1 MISEAVKIV
10 VVLSTGQKFKRIET
24 IVSDGSYIEVN
35 RAVSHIVGRDF
46 LCYPVESFHW
56 SYV

>member
-10 VVLSTGQKFKRIET
+10 VVLTNGQKFKRIET

-35 RAVSHIVGRDF
+35 REVSWIVGRVF
-46 LCYPVESFHW
+46 QNYPVESFSW